1 MINSNTYEQK
11 TEYVKSLNTDIIMSL
26 VYYTVQNRNN
36 KWEELTFYLR
46 ELANRGEVEFINS
59 VIKELEIQLSEAK
72 TYANI
77 ANDNK
82 KVL

>member
-46 ELANRGEVEFINS
+46 ELANRGEVEFINN